1 VYHDAHGRRITRPS
15 ELERIARLA
24 IPPAWKDVW
33 ISSSPH
39 SHLQATGIDAKGRK
53 QYKYHPRFRAVRE
66 AAKYAHIQRFAER
79 LPRLRQRVRRD
90 LRRAGLERDKVL
102 SALVELMQRTC
113 MRVGNDAYA
122 ATNGSYGVTTLCDR
136 HATIRGSKLR
146 LKFKGKGGKLHEIS
160 LDDARL
166 ARIVR
171 CCRDLPGQRLFQ
183 YEDGDGQPHSV
194 TSGDV
199 NDYLRRVT
207 GEPFSAKDFRTW
219 SGTLLALHE
228 LDGGT
233 APASERE
240 ARRGVRQALEQ
251 VSVELG
257 NTVSVCRKSY
267 VHPLVIDQYARG
279 ELAASLGR
287 ARRAARRAP
296 LRGLREIE
304 TVALYWLRALPAGL
318 DLERH
323 GAKPRGARGRRAAPQ
338 RGRSSKG

>member
-1 VYHDAHGRRITRPS
+1 
-15 ELERIARLA
+15 
-24 IPPAWKDVW
+24 
-33 ISSSPH
+33 
-39 SHLQATGIDAKGRK
+39 
-53 QYKYHPRFRAVRE
+53 
-66 AAKYAHIQRFAER
+66 
-79 LPRLRQRVRRD
+79 
-90 LRRAGLERDKVL
+90 
-102 SALVELMQRTC
+102 
-113 MRVGNDAYA
+113 
-122 ATNGSYGVTTLCDR
+122 
-136 HATIRGSKLR
+136 
-146 LKFKGKGGKLHEIS
+146 
-160 LDDARL
+160 
-166 ARIVR
+166 
-171 CCRDLPGQRLFQ
+171 
-183 YEDGDGQPHSV
+183 V

-267 VHPLVIDQYARG
+267 VHPLIIDQYARG

-318 DLERH
+318 DLEPH
-323 GAKPRGARGRRAAPQ
+323 GAKPRAVRGRRAAPQ

>member
-1 VYHDAHGRRITRPS
+1 MRREHGASKETQRETSVELRRQELGAALPPLLHDGRAAARAARLSYASEPVPGMTRRRMGRGFRYHDAKGRRITRPS

-24 IPPAWKDVW
+24 
-33 ISSSPH
+33 
-39 SHLQATGIDAKGRK
+39 
-53 QYKYHPRFRAVRE
+53 
-66 AAKYAHIQRFAER
+66 
-79 LPRLRQRVRRD
+79 
-90 LRRAGLERDKVL
+90 
-102 SALVELMQRTC
+102 
-113 MRVGNDAYA
+113 
-122 ATNGSYGVTTLCDR
+122 
-136 HATIRGSKLR
+136 
-146 LKFKGKGGKLHEIS
+146 
-160 LDDARL
+160 
-166 ARIVR
+166 RIVR
-171 CCRDLPGQRLFQ
+171 RCRDLPGQRLFQ
-183 YEDGDGQPHSV
+183 YEDGDGQPHAV

-251 VSVELG
+251 VSAELG

-279 ELAASLGR
+279 ELHVSIER

-304 TVALYWLRALPAGL
+304 AVALHWLRGLPARPLLGPP
-318 DLERH
+318 
-323 GAKPRGARGRRAAPQ
+323 GAARPRAARQRAAP
-338 RGRSSKG
+338 

>member
-1 VYHDAHGRRITRPS
+1 
-15 ELERIARLA
+15 
-24 IPPAWKDVW
+24 
-33 ISSSPH
+33 
-39 SHLQATGIDAKGRK
+39 
-53 QYKYHPRFRAVRE
+53 
-66 AAKYAHIQRFAER
+66 
-79 LPRLRQRVRRD
+79 
-90 LRRAGLERDKVL
+90 
-102 SALVELMQRTC
+102 
-113 MRVGNDAYA
+113 MRVGNDCYA
-122 ATNGSYGVTTLCDR
+122 ATNGSYGVTTLRDR
-136 HATIRGSKLR
+136 HATIRGAQLR

-160 LDDARL
+160 LEDARL

-171 CCRDLPGQRLFQ
+171 RCRDLPGQRLFQ
-183 YEDGDGQPHSV
+183 YEDGDGQPHAV

-251 VSVELG
+251 VSAELG

-279 ELAASLGR
+279 ELNVSIER

-304 TVALYWLRALPAGL
+304 AVALHWLRGLPARL
-318 DLERH
+318 LLE
-323 GAKPRGARGRRAAPQ
+323 PRGAPPRTGRQGAAARQRRTSTGSGKRPRAHRPARQ
-338 RGRSSKG
+338 G